1 VCTACP
7 LLCADIDLPAA
18 AALACLPGRQA
29 MLAPVPAL
37 PPSHDGRALAPTAA
51 LDAAATLLTTARRVL
66 VTGLGE
72 ATLGALAAAGDIA
85 EFLGAAIDAGD
96 PAVALASGPTIARSG
111 EVTAAFEELRDRAD
125 VVVVWFADP
134 ATSHPRFFER
144 FLPPRARVIQVGPAA
159 TIAPGESIAIPP
171 ADEVTALRW
180 LTAQARG
187 VVFPLPAG
195 DLATAVARVR
205 GAVAAATC
213 LGIVTVERPAG
224 SGVAEWALAEWVRAE
239 AHRRPAFAIPL
250 AGGVG
255 TASGNAA
262 GVAAVS
268 TWRYGGPGA
277 IARADRSGG
286 TFRPAEAD
294 AVRLIA
300 RGEVDAVLVI
310 GRPRPTVAAA
320 LRAADARLACV
331 EVGPERTCSRGIHLP
346 TAAPLDDPGEWL
358 RGDGRLVHVPGR
370 YPAAADQRLENVLR
384 SLAAALAQGPEA
396 RR

>member
-1 VCTACP
+1 MCTACP

-18 AALACLPGRQA
+18 TLACLPGRQA
-29 MLAPVPAL
+29 ILAPVPDL
-37 PPSHDGRALAPTAA
+37 SPSRDGMALAPTAA
-51 LDAAATLLTTARRVL
+51 LAAAATLLGTARRVL

-111 EVTAAFEELRDRAD
+111 EVTAAFEDLRDRAD

-144 FLPPRARVIQVGPAA
+144 FLAPRARVIAVGQGAVA
-159 TIAPGESIAIPP
+159 GAIAIPP

-195 DLATAVARVR
+195 DLATAVAHVG

-213 LGIVTVERPAG
+213 LGVVTVERPAG

-239 AHRRPAFAIPL
+239 AHRRPAFAVPL
-250 AGGVG
+250 PGGVG

-277 IARADRSGG
+277 IARADRCGG
-286 TFRPAEAD
+286 TFRPTEAD
-294 AVRLIA
+294 ALRLIT
-300 RGEVDAVLVI
+300 RGEVDAVLVV
-310 GRPRPTVAAA
+310 GRPRPAVAAA
-320 LRAADARLACV
+320 LHAAGGRLACV
-331 EVGPERTCSRGIHLP
+331 AVGPEPSCSRGIHLP

-370 YPAAADQRLENVLR
+370 HPAAADQRLENVLR
-384 SLAAALAQGPEA
+384 SLAAALAESPEA